1 MIKFQPDMPKF
12 RELFSTPD
20 GFRQGVATAK
30 LLAGHYADI
39 DANHLALD
47 VTGNTDLPYDGHLLG
62 LGKSFPIDG
71 EPRKPLVTVVRLNA
85 YKDAGL
91 HQQIVQQRH
100 HILGYPLDADFHP
113 LDQASLTG
121 HPSAYRGHLRAV
133 VAQAAP
139 GEKIFVLGSGAL
151 VTVPTDNG
159 LLPSMQKFFTPV
171 MDGAEPDGAQFLTMK
186 TRMQKHVS
194 YLFGKGF
201 LPYATLGEV
210 TAVCAHPEARLGV
223 TEPLYHTILQDG
235 RKMGVDA
242 YFGSFTVNL
251 AGSGHDNSLHAVQ
264 ASLAEGFDGVIR
276 PDRVFIR
283 RFHHRFD
290 PSQTLVILREYFDT
304 HTNLGRAALA
314 KAKAIPGAIP
324 FRDWVDNFP
333 QHLKRLGAITEGLG
347 RVRDYGIK
355 PQVWDF
361 VLTNAGPKLYKHI
374 STKGNA
380 WVRTSLAMA
389 ATFIS
394 AVSLFGENSAN
405 NPSS

>member
-1 MIKFQPDMPKF
+1 MIKFQPDMPNF
-12 RELFSTPD
+12 RELFSTGRGFQKGFVDAVNLSGHFSMLDAENGTVRVD
-20 GFRQGVATAK
+20 GR
-30 LLAGHYADI
+30 L
-39 DANHLALD
+39 
-47 VTGNTDLPYDGHLLG
+47 DLPYDSRLLG
-62 LGKSFPIDG
+62 LGKSFQIG
-71 EPRKPLVTVVRLNA
+71 EKSRKPLVTVLRLDPRKNP
-85 YKDAGL
+85 DL
-91 HQQIVQQRH
+91 HAQIVEQRH
-100 HILGYPLDADFHP
+100 HILGYPLDPQFHP
-113 LDQASLTG
+113 LDKAALTQQ
-121 HPSAYRGHLRAV
+121 PSAYRGYTRA
-133 VAQAAP
+133 AIAWT
-139 GEKIFVLGSGAL
+139 GEGSKVHVLGSGAL

-171 MDGAEPDGAQFLTMK
+171 VDGSEPTSAQLETMK
-186 TRMQKHVS
+186 LSMQKHVR
-194 YLFGKGF
+194 YLFGGAF
-201 LPYATLGEV
+201 LKNATLGEV
-210 TAVCAHPEARLGV
+210 TAVCAHPSARLGV
-223 TEPLYHTILQDG
+223 TEPLYHTILDDG
-235 RKMGVDA
+235 RLLGVDA

-264 ASLAEGFDGVIR
+264 ASLSEGFDGVIR

-283 RFHHRFD
+283 RFNHRQD

-304 HTNLGRAALA
+304 QTNLGRAALD

-361 VLTNAGPKLYKHI
+361 VLTDAGPKLYKHI

-380 WVRTSLAMA
+380 WMRASMAMA

-394 AVSLFGENSAN
+394 AVSVFGSSSAN
-405 NPSS
+405 NTST